1 MALKQIILG
10 EKLRKAKERLEQA
23 QQKSEEARSQ
33 RTQLEKREQELIQAR
48 EEVTEETTPEE
59 QQLLE
64 EQITAWEEQEEA
76 LQETEQQISQEI
88 EEVQQEIADLQQQL
102 DEVNTRGTAKPAPH
116 ESNPNPEERKEHT
129 TMSKNT
135 RRLWFGMDH
144 QERDAFVA
152 REDVKAF
159 AQRVRTMI
167 SEKRTVNGA
176 ELTIPVVMLPLI
188 RTVAEESS
196 KLIKHVNLQRV
207 RGESRANVVGLIPEA
222 VWTDM
227 CGKINEVE
235 WSFGQVVM
243 DGYKVAAGLYLCNAI
258 IEDSDLDLINEVL
271 TMLGKAIGLAL
282 DKAILFGTG
291 TKMPLGIVTRL
302 AQTTEPD
309 GYSANAPAWKNLS
322 DSNVLAITGKTDAAL
337 FKALVEATGAINS
350 DYANGATFWAM
361 NHKTKIRLVSN
372 ALSINAAGAI
382 VTGVDN
388 TMPLI
393 GGAIEELNFIPDDV
407 IIGGYGDMYTLAER
421 AGMKFAYS
429 TEFRFMDD
437 QTAFKGTAR
446 YDGLPVIADAFV
458 AIGINGEKPAADAV
472 TFAQDKAN
480 AV

>member
-10 EKLRKAKERLEQA
+10 DKLRKARERLEQA
-23 QQKSEEARSQ
+23 QHKAEEARSQ
-33 RTQLEKREQELIQAR
+33 RTELETREAELTQAR
-48 EEVTEETTPEE
+48 EEVTEETAPEE
-59 QQLLE
+59 QQVLE
-64 EQITAWEEQEEA
+64 EQINAWMEQEKA
-76 LQETEQQISQEI
+76 LQETEAQISQEI
-88 EEVQQEIADLQQQL
+88 EEAQQEIADLQQQL
-102 DEVNTRGTAKPAPH
+102 DEVNARGAAKPKTP
-116 ESNPNPEERKEHT
+116 ENTKPEERKEHT
-129 TMSKNT
+129 DMNTNT
-135 RRLWFGMDH
+135 RKLWFGMDH

-159 AQRVRTMI
+159 AQRVRDLI
-167 SEKRTVNGA
+167 GEKRTVKGA

-207 RGESRANVVGLIPEA
+207 RGEARVNVAGLIPEA

-235 WSFGQVVM
+235 WAFGQIEM

-258 IEDSDLDLINEVL
+258 VEDSDLDLINEVL

-282 DKAILFGTG
+282 DKAILYGTG
-291 TKMPLGIVTRL
+291 TKMPMGIVTRL
-302 AQTTEPD
+302 AQSDEPD
-309 GYSANAPAWKNLS
+309 GYSANAPEWKNLS
-322 DSNVLAITGKTDAAL
+322 ATNLLAVTGKTGAEL

-350 DYANGATFWAM
+350 DYAAGTTFWAM
-361 NHKTKIRLVSN
+361 NRKTKIKLVSH
-372 ALSINAAGAI
+372 ALSINAAGAV
-382 VTGVDN
+382 VTGLDN
-388 TMPLI
+388 TMPVI

-407 IIGGYGDMYTLAER
+407 IIGGYGDMYTLVER

-429 TEFRFMDD
+429 TEARFMDD

-446 YDGLPVIADAFV
+446 YDGAPVVADAFV
-458 AIGINGEKPAADAV
+458 AIGIGGTKPAAAAV

-480 AV
+480 A

>member
-10 EKLRKAKERLEQA
+10 DKLRKARERLEQA
-23 QQKSEEARSQ
+23 QQKAEEARTQ
-33 RTQLEKREQELIQAR
+33 RTKLETREQELIQAR
-48 EEVTEETTPEE
+48 EEVTEDTTPEE
-59 QQLLE
+59 QKVLE
-64 EQITAWEEQEEA
+64 EQIAAWEEQEKA
-76 LQETEQQISQEI
+76 LQETETQISQEI
-88 EEVQQEIADLQQQL
+88 ENVQQEIADLQQQL
-102 DEVNTRGTAKPAPH
+102 DDVNARGAGSKKTPETKH
-116 ESNPNPEERKEHT
+116 PEERKENT

-144 QERDAFVA
+144 QERDAFIA
-152 REDVKAF
+152 REDVKSF

-167 SEKRTVNGA
+167 NEKRTVNGA
-176 ELTIPVVMLPLI
+176 ELTIPVVMLPMI

-196 KLIKHVNLQRV
+196 KLLKHVNLQRV
-207 RGESRANVVGLIPEA
+207 RGESRVNVAGLIPEA

-227 CGKINEVE
+227 CAKINEVE

-258 IEDSDLDLINEVL
+258 VEDSDLDLITEVL
-271 TMLGKAIGLAL
+271 TMLGRAIGLAL

-302 AQTTEPD
+302 AQTAKPD

-322 DSNVLAITGKTDAAL
+322 ETNLLAVTGKTDAAL

-350 DYANGATFWAM
+350 DYATGATFWAM

-372 ALSINAAGAI
+372 ALTINAAGAV
-382 VTGVDN
+382 VTGIEN
-388 TMPLI
+388 TMPVI

-407 IIGGYGDMYTLAER
+407 IIGGYGDMYALAER

-446 YDGLPVIADAFV
+446 YDGKPVVADAFV
-458 AIGINGEKPAADAV
+458 AIGINGVKPAADAV